1 MIHNK
6 ICILFLFLIVLI
18 IFLLQKNREG
28 YKTTPTT
35 TLKATEPTKSALECY
50 THPKAIDYRGTVNK
64 TKDGNVCLSW
74 FKQIK
79 SDGKIGFWTGDK
91 DASKYGVGNH
101 NFCRNPQ
108 SDKMGHESIAWCYT
122 TDKNTRWGKCDV
134 GESLGSCPTTPSP
147 TTTPEPT
154 KPGKCSFNVR
164 GKTLFDCKIQC
175 EKENNGRNC
184 DKDSST
190 FCKDICEGCE
200 TAKCKWNIPKIEEI
214 RKLLVPPLNIRTFAG
229 DGMIK
234 ITWIKPFRNTESL
247 ERYYIVSITKNNL
260 KSVINIATIK
270 DNRELVDYYLTDL
283 INNKG
288 YKIFVVSKNNYGIS
302 DISNI
307 DMVFPDETKVV
318 DMDEAG
324 KASYKTK
331 STDIIVKD
339 ENEINRVLYDLREK
353 LYDSYFIG
361 ETGTFNINIV

>member
-1 MIHNK
+1 M
-6 ICILFLFLIVLI
+6 
-18 IFLLQKNREG
+18 
-28 YKTTPTT
+28 
-35 TLKATEPTKSALECY
+35 
-50 THPKAIDYRGTVNK
+50 
-64 TKDGNVCLSW
+64 
-74 FKQIK
+74 
-79 SDGKIGFWTGDK
+79 
-91 DASKYGVGNH
+91 
-101 NFCRNPQ
+101 
-108 SDKMGHESIAWCYT
+108 
-122 TDKNTRWGKCDV
+122 
-134 GESLGSCPTTPSP
+134 
-147 TTTPEPT
+147 
-154 KPGKCSFNVR
+154 
-164 GKTLFDCKIQC
+164 
-175 EKENNGRNC
+175 
-184 DKDSST
+184 
-190 FCKDICEGCE
+190 
-200 TAKCKWNIPKIEEI
+200 
-214 RKLLVPPLNIRTFAG
+214 
-229 DGMIK
+229 
-234 ITWIKPFRNTESL
+234 
-247 ERYYIVSITKNNL
+247 SITKNNL